1 MLRGI
6 FIDDKDSESQ
16 YAKHLTTGSGGEIS
30 FEFRRAD
37 TELTT
42 LADEILA
49 GNYGVLAVDYRLDEN
64 QIGTDPKNRYRAGA
78 LAQLVRER
86 ILDNPDSDLPVVLVS
101 VEQNVRN
108 YYRPDL
114 TAHDLFDRV
123 YTKDDVVRTTAPLQ
137 ILSLANGYET
147 FRRFIRKE
155 MDLNEVL
162 GLAPDERGFVS
173 EDEIQD
179 IATLAAPHQVAH
191 CFFELFIDRTGKLL
205 RENDLLARLGLALDT
220 PDKDKLLEI
229 LSVSN
234 VTYTGALSD
243 GWPRWWEH
251 RLRAWGR
258 DVAGIELG
266 DVPAMKRALILNEK
280 FELQL
285 KAAISRWTE
294 SSDALFAVACAS
306 CGSPTELQYAVPAY
320 DNSRY
325 KSVERKRICWACVES
340 GDYQETR
347 GKREPLRI
355 DSGGKL
361 IAEKIEG
368 GLITRE
374 QKS

>member
-1 MLRGI
+1 MMRGI
-6 FIDDKDSESQ
+6 FIDDNDSESQ
-16 YAKHLTTGSGGEIS
+16 YAKYLTEGSGGEIS

-37 TELTT
+37 ADLTT

-49 GNYGVLAVDYRLDEN
+49 GDYGVLAVDYRLDEN
-64 QIGTDPKNRYRAGA
+64 QIGADPKNRYRAGA

-86 ILDNPDSDLPVVLVS
+86 VLDNPDRDLPIVLVS
-101 VEQNVRN
+101 VELNVRK

-123 YTKDDVVRTTAPLQ
+123 YTKDDVVRTAAPLK
-137 ILSLANGYET
+137 IFSLAKGYEN
-147 FRRFIRKE
+147 FRQFIRREKTLIE
-155 MDLNEVL
+155 ILELV
-162 GLAPDERGFVS
+162 PDEGGFIS

-179 IATLAAPHQVAH
+179 IATLTAPHQVAH
-191 CFFELFIDRTGKLL
+191 CFFEIFIDRTGKLL

-220 PDKDKLLEI
+220 PDKDKLFEI
-229 LSVSN
+229 LSACN
-234 VTYTGALSD
+234 VTYTGALSG

-251 RLRAWGR
+251 RLRSWCR
-258 DVAGIELG
+258 DVAKIELG
-266 DVPAMKRALILNEK
+266 NIPATERALILNEK
-280 FELQL
+280 FGLKL
-285 KAAISRWTE
+285 KAATSRWTE

-306 CGSPTELQYAVPAY
+306 CESPTELQFSVPAY

-361 IAEKIEG
+361 IAGKIEG

-374 QKS
+374 KKA